1 MPPARATERAA
12 RRKTVSLAALASML
26 LLATLATSAC
36 FIVRPPPVAQPET
49 PIAGF
54 DAGKYQVQKLI
65 AALAEREK
73 RLDSMQTPAVMEYTA
88 GDQHVKAKEEIV
100 VKRPANLRV
109 EAMAPFGVALL
120 LAAQGSELA
129 IFEPGSNRFMRGQ
142 ATADTLYRYVRIPM
156 APADAVG
163 LLMGLAPPEFA
174 LNGIADSVSS
184 DGAMIVASYG
194 NNNTASGTRELGFS
208 GGNLA
213 MVRVTAGNAGGR
225 VNYEVR
231 YSDYHDIGGVMFPY
245 VVDATF
251 PAAGSHVTFRYLR
264 PIVNGDIPDSTF
276 VLTPAPGATLMN
288 LSLDDARAFANES

>member
-1 MPPARATERAA
+1 MPPARATERAP
-12 RRKTVSLAALASML
+12 RRKTVSLAAVASLL
-26 LLATLATSAC
+26 LLATLETSAC
-36 FIVRPPPVAQPET
+36 LIARPPPIGQPQT

-65 AALAEREK
+65 AALAERDK

-88 GDQHVKAKEEIV
+88 GDQHVKAKEDIV
-100 VKRPANLRV
+100 VKRPGNLRV
-109 EAMAPFGVALL
+109 EAMSPFGVALL

-129 IFEPGSNRFMRGQ
+129 IFEPGRNRFMRGN

-174 LNGIADSVSS
+174 LNTIADAVSN

-213 MVRVTAGNAGGR
+213 MVRETAGNGR

-288 LSLDDARAFANES
+288 LSLDDASAFANES

>member
-1 MPPARATERAA
+1 
-12 RRKTVSLAALASML
+12 ML
-26 LLATLATSAC
+26 LLATLETSAC
-36 FIVRPPPVAQPET
+36 FIVRPAPIGQPQT

-65 AALAEREK
+65 AALAERDK

-100 VKRPANLRV
+100 VKRPGNLRV
-109 EAMAPFGVALL
+109 EAMSPFGVALL
-120 LAAQGSELA
+120 LAAQGSALA
-129 IFEPGSNRFMRGQ
+129 IFEPGRNRFMRGN

-163 LLMGLAPPEFA
+163 LLMGLAPPQFA
-174 LNGIADSVSS
+174 LNGIADSVSN
-184 DGAMIVASYG
+184 DGAMTVALYG
-194 NNNTASGTRELGFS
+194 NSASGTRELGFS
-208 GGNLA
+208 AGNLA
-213 MVRVTAGNAGGR
+213 MVRETAGNGR

-288 LSLDDARAFANES
+288 LSLDDARALANES

>member
-1 MPPARATERAA
+1 MPPARATERAR
-12 RRKTVSLAALASML
+12 RRKTVSLAAVASML
-26 LLATLATSAC
+26 LLAALETSAC
-36 FIVRPPPVAQPET
+36 ITVRPPPIPAPE

-54 DAGKYQVQKLI
+54 DAGKYQVRKLI
-65 AALAEREK
+65 AALAERDK
-73 RLDSMQTPAVMEYTA
+73 TLDSMQTPAVMEYTA

-100 VKRPANLRV
+100 VKRPGNLRV
-109 EAMAPFGVALL
+109 EAMSPFGVALL

-129 IFEPGSNRFMRGQ
+129 IFEPGRNRFMRGN

-174 LNGIADSVSS
+174 LNRVADSVSN
-184 DGAMIVASYG
+184 DGAMTVASYR
-194 NNNTASGTRELGFS
+194 NAASGTRELGFS
-208 GGNLA
+208 AGNLA
-213 MVRVTAGNAGGR
+213 MVRETAGNGR

-276 VLTPAPGATLMN
+276 VLTPAPGATFMN
-288 LSLDDARAFANES
+288 LSLDDARALANES

>member
-1 MPPARATERAA
+1 
-12 RRKTVSLAALASML
+12 ML
-26 LLATLATSAC
+26 LLAALETSAC
-36 FIVRPPPVAQPET
+36 FVVRPPSVPAPQPV
-49 PIAGF
+49 AGF
-54 DAGKYQVQKLI
+54 DAGKFQVQKLI
-65 AALAEREK
+65 AALAERDK

-100 VKRPANLRV
+100 VKQPGNLRV
-109 EAMAPFGVALL
+109 EAMSPFGVALL
-120 LAAQGSELA
+120 LAAQGSQLA
-129 IFEPGSNRFMRGQ
+129 IFEPDQNRFMRGN

-163 LLMGLAPPEFA
+163 LLMGLAPPRFA
-174 LNGIADSVSS
+174 LNAIADSVSN

-213 MVRVTAGNAGGR
+213 MVRETAGNGAGR

-288 LSLDDARAFANES
+288 LSLDDARALANES

>member
-1 MPPARATERAA
+1 MPPARATERAP
-12 RRKTVSLAALASML
+12 RRKTVSLAAVASLL
-26 LLATLATSAC
+26 LLATLETSAC
-36 FIVRPPPVAQPET
+36 LIARPPPIGQPQT

-65 AALAEREK
+65 AALAERDK

-88 GDQHVKAKEEIV
+88 GDQHVKAKEDIV
-100 VKRPANLRV
+100 VKRPGNLRV
-109 EAMAPFGVALL
+109 EAMSPFGVALL

-129 IFEPGSNRFMRGQ
+129 IFEPGRNRFMRGN

-174 LNGIADSVSS
+174 LNGIADLVSN
-184 DGAMIVASYG
+184 DGAMTVASYG
-194 NNNTASGTRELGFS
+194 NPASGTRELGFS

-213 MVRVTAGNAGGR
+213 MVRETAANGNGR
-225 VNYEVR
+225 VTYEVR

-264 PIVNGDIPDSTF
+264 PIVNGNIPDSTF

-288 LSLDDARAFANES
+288 LSLDDAPAFANES

>member
-1 MPPARATERAA
+1 MPPARATERAP
-12 RRKTVSLAALASML
+12 RRKTVSLAAVASLL
-26 LLATLATSAC
+26 LLATLETSAC
-36 FIVRPPPVAQPET
+36 LIARPPPIGQPQT

-65 AALAEREK
+65 AALAERDK

-88 GDQHVKAKEEIV
+88 GDQHVKAKEDIV
-100 VKRPANLRV
+100 VKRPGNLRV
-109 EAMAPFGVALL
+109 EAMSPFGVALL

-129 IFEPGSNRFMRGQ
+129 IFEPGRNRFMRGN

-174 LNGIADSVSS
+174 LNGIADSVSN
-184 DGAMIVASYG
+184 DGEMTVALYG
-194 NNNTASGTRELGFS
+194 NAASGTRELGFS

-213 MVRVTAGNAGGR
+213 MVRETAGNGNGR

-288 LSLDDARAFANES
+288 LSLDDAPAFANES

>member
-1 MPPARATERAA
+1 
-12 RRKTVSLAALASML
+12 ML
-26 LLATLATSAC
+26 LLAALETSAC
-36 FIVRPPPVAQPET
+36 FIVRPPPVAAPQPV
-49 PIAGF
+49 AGF
-54 DAGKYQVQKLI
+54 DAGKFQVQKLI
-65 AALAEREK
+65 AALAERDK

-100 VKRPANLRV
+100 VKQPGNLRV
-109 EAMAPFGVALL
+109 EAMSPFGVALL
-120 LAAQGSELA
+120 LAAQGSQLA
-129 IFEPGSNRFMRGQ
+129 IFEPDQNRFMRGN

-163 LLMGLAPPEFA
+163 LLMGLAPPRFA
-174 LNGIADSVSS
+174 LNAIADSVSN

-213 MVRVTAGNAGGR
+213 MVRETAGNGAGR

-288 LSLDDARAFANES
+288 LSLDDARALANES

>member
-1 MPPARATERAA
+1 MPPARATERAP
-12 RRKTVSLAALASML
+12 RRKTVSLAAVASLL
-26 LLATLATSAC
+26 LLATLETSAC
-36 FIVRPPPVAQPET
+36 LIARPPPIGQPQT

-65 AALAEREK
+65 AALAERDK

-88 GDQHVKAKEEIV
+88 GDQHVKAKEDIV
-100 VKRPANLRV
+100 VKRPGNLRV
-109 EAMAPFGVALL
+109 EAMSPFGVALL

-129 IFEPGSNRFMRGQ
+129 IFEPGRNRFMRGN

-174 LNGIADSVSS
+174 LNGIADSVSN
-184 DGAMIVASYG
+184 DGAMTVALYG
-194 NNNTASGTRELGFS
+194 NAASGTRELGFS

-213 MVRVTAGNAGGR
+213 MVRETAANGNGR

-288 LSLDDARAFANES
+288 LSLDDAPAFANES

>member
-1 MPPARATERAA
+1 
-12 RRKTVSLAALASML
+12 ML
-26 LLATLATSAC
+26 LLATLETSAC
-36 FIVRPPPVAQPET
+36 LIARPPPVGQPE
-49 PIAGF
+49 PLAGF
-54 DAGKYQVQKLI
+54 DAGKFQVQKLI
-65 AALAEREK
+65 AALAERDK

-109 EAMAPFGVALL
+109 EAMSPFGVALL
-120 LAAQGSELA
+120 LAAQGSQLA
-129 IFEPGSNRFMRGQ
+129 IFEPGRNRFMRGN
-142 ATADTLYRYVRIPM
+142 ATADTLDRYVRIPM
-156 APADAVG
+156 APADAVA

-174 LNGIADSVSS
+174 LNGSADSVSN
-184 DGAMIVASYG
+184 DGAMTVASYG
-194 NNNTASGTRELGFS
+194 NPASGTRELGFS

-213 MVRVTAGNAGGR
+213 MVRETAANGNGR
-225 VNYEVR
+225 VTYEVR

-264 PIVNGDIPDSTF
+264 PIVNGNIPDSTF
-276 VLTPAPGATLMN
+276 VLIPAPGATLMN

>member
-1 MPPARATERAA
+1 MPPARATERAP
-12 RRKTVSLAALASML
+12 RRKTVSLAAVASLL
-26 LLATLATSAC
+26 LLATLETSAC
-36 FIVRPPPVAQPET
+36 LIARPPPIGQPQT

-65 AALAEREK
+65 AALAERDK

-88 GDQHVKAKEEIV
+88 GDQHVKAKEDIV
-100 VKRPANLRV
+100 VKRPGNLRV
-109 EAMAPFGVALL
+109 EAMSPFGVALL

-129 IFEPGSNRFMRGQ
+129 IFEPGRNRFMRGN

-174 LNGIADSVSS
+174 LNGIADSVSN
-184 DGAMIVASYG
+184 DGAMTVASYG
-194 NNNTASGTRELGFS
+194 NPASGTRELGFS

-213 MVRVTAGNAGGR
+213 MVRETAANGNGR

-288 LSLDDARAFANES
+288 LSLDDAPAFANES